1 MVHHQAQ
8 AVHIKEDPP
17 QLRQAAVI
25 REVPSAAVVHQAPI
39 LHRVHQAV
47 PIQLHQEV
55 QAAAHRAHTLH
66 LLAAAE
72 EAAAV
77 HHQAAAEEEAVADA
91 N

>member
-1 MVHHQAQ
+1 MVRVMVHHQAQ

-25 REVPSAAVVHQAPI
+25 REVPSAAVVHQA
-39 LHRVHQAV
+39 A